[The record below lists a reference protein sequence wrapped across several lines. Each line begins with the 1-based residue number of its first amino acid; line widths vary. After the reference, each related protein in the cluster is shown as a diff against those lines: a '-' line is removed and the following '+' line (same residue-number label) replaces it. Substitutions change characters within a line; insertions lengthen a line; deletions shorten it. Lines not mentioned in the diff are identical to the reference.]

1 MKALLVD
8 NVLLEQTAMGFLI
21 NLQPHLGL
29 ISLIAALRGSGHEA
43 ELYDPKVAL
52 TKGDL
57 SLGPGLYRAAA
68 EQILAREP
76 EVVGFTSLGCN
87 FTCTLQIAAGVRR
100 RRPDIPILLGGPHA
114 SIIDREILERHEQF
128 DVIVRGEAEAT
139 IGGLF
144 EALGG
149 VRALE
154 TVDGLTYRRNGRV
167 ARTQDAGPILDL
179 DTLPMPAYDA
189 FPIEE
194 LQLSA
199 LDVDAG
205 RGCPFHC
212 AFCSTASFFGRRYRI
227 KSAQRLVA
235 ELDTLAARYGIRD
248 FNLTHDLFTVNK
260 QSVRAFCAAV
270 AERGYGWNCSARMD
284 CVDDAL
290 LKEMREA
297 GCNAIYYGVETGSQ
311 RLQRVVDKRLDLTLY
326 HPRVRSS
333 LALGFKTTVSFI
345 TGFPAETPADRD
357 ETLELIRESVADH
370 PSGLQVQLHLLV
382 PEPGTALHAQHAPS
396 LAYDGHVSDFN
407 FPLLEPED
415 PAIIASDPE
424 VFACHHY
431 YADGGHRAEDIAITR
446 AFHTL
451 YRLGH
456 VFLTAVLRR
465 YGGSF
470 ANLLFA
476 FAHMRERSSEDDT
489 ALADFIR
496 ERWGPADA
504 YYDIVRYIL
513 ASTQVDDDGAPRA
526 GQAPRVAEP
535 PPGHMRLTR
544 RAVPLGEGRDG
555 AELLRRL
562 QAGQDL
568 EAGPLE
574 RSPHLLVGAPGRRF
588 AQTMFAIDELTCELA
603 MHLKTPTSRERL
615 AAGRDPGEVERR
627 LWALDLMGVVVSEEA
642 APVETSGYR
651 KLWPSAYL
659 LSLVR

>member
-1 MKALLVD
+1 
-8 NVLLEQTAMGFLI
+8 
-21 NLQPHLGL
+21 
-29 ISLIAALRGSGHEA
+29 
-43 ELYDPKVAL
+43 
-52 TKGDL
+52 
-57 SLGPGLYRAAA
+57 
-68 EQILAREP
+68 
-76 EVVGFTSLGCN
+76 
-87 FTCTLQIAAGVRR
+87 VRR

-128 DVIVRGEAEAT
+128 DVIARGEAEAT
-139 IGGLF
+139 IGPLF
-144 EALGG
+144 DALGG
-149 VRALE
+149 ARALE

-167 ARTQDAGPILDL
+167 VRTHDAGPILDL

-194 LQLSA
+194 LKLSA

-333 LALGFKTTVSFI
+333 LALGLKTTVSFI

-357 ETLELIRESVADH
+357 ETLELIRESMADH
-370 PSGLQVQLHLLV
+370 PSSLLVQLHLLV

-396 LAYDGHVSDFN
+396 LSYDGHVSDFN

-415 PAIIASDPE
+415 AAIIASDPE

-431 YADGGHRAEDIAITR
+431 YADGGHRTEDIAITQ

-456 VFLTAVLRR
+456 VFLTAVARR

-470 ANLLFA
+470 ANMLFA
-476 FAHMRERSSEDDT
+476 FARVRERSTDDNT
-489 ALADFIR
+489 ALVDFIR
-496 ERWGPADA
+496 ERWGAADA
-504 YYDIVRYIL
+504 YHDIVRYIL
-513 ASTQVDDDGAPRA
+513 ASAQIDDEGVPRA
-526 GQAPRVAEP
+526 AETP
-535 PPGHMRLTR
+535 SGNLRLTR
-544 RAVPLGEGRDG
+544 RAAPLGEGRDG

-568 EAGPLE
+568 EAGRPE
-574 RSPHLLVGAPGRRF
+574 RSPHLLVAAPGRRS

-603 MHLKTPTSRERL
+603 MQLKAPTPRERL
-615 AAGRDPGEVERR
+615 MAGRDVSEVERR
-627 LWALDLMGVVVSEEA
+627 LWVLDLMGIVVSEEA
-642 APVETSGYR
+642 APHETSGYR
-651 KLWPSAYL
+651 KVWSSAYL
-659 LSLVR
+659 LSPVP